1 MLLGGFSFF
10 WILGGEDGANSL
22 EVLKTE
28 KNLLPRLELQT
39 TIQNALYSP
48 RFSPVNSPS
57 HSVAILFKFHP
68 SSVYPKTASRPFS
81 LLSLTSTQQ
90 EQLTTF
96 SSRTT
101 KKATSPHAH

>member
-1 MLLGGFSFF
+1 MLLGGFSYF

-48 RFSPVNSPS
+48 RSS

-81 LLSLTSTQQ
+81 LLSVTSTQQ
-90 EQLTTF
+90 EQLTNF

-101 KKATSPHAH
+101 KKATSPQAH